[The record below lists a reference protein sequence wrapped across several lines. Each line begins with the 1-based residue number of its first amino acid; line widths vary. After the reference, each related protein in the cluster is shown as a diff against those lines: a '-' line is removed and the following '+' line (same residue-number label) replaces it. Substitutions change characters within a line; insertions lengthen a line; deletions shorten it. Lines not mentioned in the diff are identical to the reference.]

1 MGIKITSQQD
11 GFTIIEISLFFAVS
25 GLLLATMMAGIG
37 IAVQQ
42 QRFTDSA
49 NGTQSMLQQQYNET
63 QVTINSRQD
72 DACLGE
78 DADTGA
84 SGCLIVGKLI
94 DLRHVINNE
103 VHTKSYRVIVNQ
115 DVADNAQES
124 ENPPSDLDLFNGD
137 IAPSLGNI
145 ETKAIK
151 SSESTLDFIIPWGAD
166 LDIPRLDTGDGI
178 GTDAR
183 YILILRSPI
192 NGSINT
198 YYIAGADSLVDGA
211 SDTIDL
217 RGRIL
222 SFASNQSIKS
232 CIRSADLFRA
242 NALLKITPGATQD
255 SITTQFDT
263 QEKTDWCDA

>member
-72 DACLGE
+72 DACPNQ
-78 DADTGA
+78 DAGTGA

-94 DLRHVINNE
+94 DLRDEANGE
-103 VHTKSYRVIVNQ
+103 VHTKSYRVIVSQ
-115 DVADNAQES
+115 DVADKAQES
-124 ENPPSDLDLFNGD
+124 EESPSDIDLFNGD
-137 IAPSLGNI
+137 IDPALGDI
-145 ETKAIK
+145 DTKALK
-151 SSESTLDFIIPWGAD
+151 ESESTLDYIIPWGAG
-166 LDIPRLDTGDGI
+166 LDEPKLDTGSGV
-178 GTDAR
+178 GSVAR

-198 YYIAGADSLVDGA
+198 YYISGSTSLVSGA
-211 SDTIDL
+211 SPTVDL
-217 RGRIL
+217 KGRIL
-222 SFASNQSIKS
+222 DFKPKESIKA
-232 CIRSADLFRA
+232 CISSADLFGA
-242 NALLKITPGATQD
+242 NALLIVTPGGTQD

-263 QEKTDWCDA
+263 PEKAEWCDA